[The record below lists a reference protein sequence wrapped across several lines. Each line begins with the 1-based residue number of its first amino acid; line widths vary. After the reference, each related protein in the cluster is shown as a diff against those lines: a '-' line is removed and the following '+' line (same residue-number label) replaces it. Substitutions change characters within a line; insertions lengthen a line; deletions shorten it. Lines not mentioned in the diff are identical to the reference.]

1 MGSTCFLTNT
11 LDRVNS
17 EISLRVLALNSVMV
31 VHTAKTD
38 KLIGDETVSSL
49 TRWLNVLSDLQ
60 SGKVCPVNT
69 FMPMLWFHR
78 NAVSSG
84 LLQRVP
90 APAALVNPFTQLTNI
105 DNLCSCCHIL
115 SKTH

>member
-69 FMPMLWFHR
+69 FMPMPR
-78 NAVSSG
+78 AQGRAGAVHYLPHCG
-84 LLQRVP
+84 GTT
-90 APAALVNPFTQLTNI
+90 AWA
-105 DNLCSCCHIL
+105 
-115 SKTH
+115 

>member
-1 MGSTCFLTNT
+1 MGSTCFLTNK
-11 LDRVNS
+11 LDRVNI
-17 EISLRVLALNSVMV
+17 EINLHVLAVNSVMV

-60 SGKVCPVNT
+60 SGRVCPVNT
-69 FMPMLWFHR
+69 FTPMLWSHR

-84 LLQRVP
+84 LLLRIP
-90 APAALVNPFTQLTNI
+90 APSALVNSFTQHTNI

-115 SKTH
+115 SKKH